1 MVDQIRL
8 LKKSLFSIKN
18 GLKRKEKITMK
29 YQIINFKDGKYHL
42 RNDSGT
48 TIIVSEKTLR
58 TCFWQVS
65 LGVYIEK

>member
-1 MVDQIRL
+1 
-8 LKKSLFSIKN
+8 
-18 GLKRKEKITMK
+18 MK

>member
-1 MVDQIRL
+1 
-8 LKKSLFSIKN
+8 
-18 GLKRKEKITMK
+18 MK
-29 YQIINFKDGKYHL
+29 YKIYDVIKSMYYLK
-42 RNDSGT
+42 NDSGT